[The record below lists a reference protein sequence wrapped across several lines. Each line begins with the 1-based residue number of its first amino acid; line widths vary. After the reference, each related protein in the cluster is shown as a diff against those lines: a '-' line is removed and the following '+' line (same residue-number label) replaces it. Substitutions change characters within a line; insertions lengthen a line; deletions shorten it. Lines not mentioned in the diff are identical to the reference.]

1 MKKNSGR
8 NSPSRQTR
16 KKKVIKKSGT
26 GTKPAV
32 HIDPAFLAEF
42 TRQFQEAGEKVIA
55 IANDILGERARNFA
69 AYEPE
74 LQAKIL
80 SLFQAGWAV
89 DPDQPILFVRLAIG
103 EFGDFSEADQWI
115 SNHYESRMDEM
126 QLALTTRHPDRAP
139 VLADALD
146 AHREGR
152 YTLSVP
158 VLLSQADGIIGSRYE
173 RTQLFSRSR
182 HHGLAS
188 QVKEMDHGQLS
199 TMWAEI
205 MSGKAEVSS
214 NTQDLPEGFEGLNRH
229 AVMHGTDVNYGTKAN
244 SLKAISMLYM
254 ASFFASLKPI

>member
-8 NSPSRQTR
+8 NAPSRQTR
-16 KKKVIKKSGT
+16 KKKIIKKSGASA
-26 GTKPAV
+26 KSSVPV
-32 HIDPAFLAEF
+32 DPAFLAEF
-42 TRQFQEAGEKVIA
+42 TRQFQEMGEQVIA
-55 IANDILGERARNFA
+55 IANDILGERARDFA
-69 AYEPE
+69 SYEPE
-74 LQAKIL
+74 LQGKIL

-103 EFGDFSEADQWI
+103 EFGDFSKADEWI
-115 SNHYESRMDEM
+115 SEHYESRLDEM
-126 QLALTTRHPDRAP
+126 QLALSARHPDRAP
-139 VLADALD
+139 IFADAFD
-146 AHREGR
+146 AHRQGL

-158 VLLSQADGIIGSRYE
+158 VVLAQADGIIGTRYE

-182 HHGLAS
+182 NHGLAS
-188 QVKEMDHGQLS
+188 QIKDMKPGQLS

-229 AVMHGTDVNYGTKAN
+229 AVMHGTDVNYGSRAN

-254 ASFFASLKPI
+254 ASFFASSKPI